1 MGLFEALGI
10 NYTIL
15 IAQLVNFAV
24 LVFVLWRFAYKPVL
38 KILEDRR
45 LKVEKGVLAAQEA
58 ETKLRD
64 AKDKEEEIIIQ
75 AKKEALK
82 LVEEAKDRA
91 ELKYNE
97 IIKKS
102 KEDIGLII
110 NEEKEKI
117 RQEKA
122 EVLKEI
128 REEIGDLITL
138 GISKFLNKKIDD
150 KEDKQIV
157 EELVKKL

>member
-1 MGLFEALGI
+1 MGLLEALGI

-15 IAQLVNFAV
+15 IAQLINFAV
-24 LVFVLWRFAYKPVL
+24 LVFVLWRYAYKPVL
-38 KILEDRR
+38 KILEERR
-45 LKVEKGVLAAQEA
+45 LKIEKGVVTAQEA
-58 ETKLRD
+58 EVKLHE
-64 AKDKEEEIIIQ
+64 AKSKEDEIVAE

-82 LVEEAKDRA
+82 IIEEAKERA
-91 ELKYNE
+91 ELKYDE

-102 KEDIGLII
+102 KEDIGVII
-110 NEEKEKI
+110 NEEREKI
-117 RQEKA
+117 RQEKS

-138 GISKFLNKKIDD
+138 GISKFLDKKIGA

-157 EELVKKL
+157 EDLVKKL

>member
-10 NYTIL
+10 NYKIL
-15 IAQLVNFAV
+15 IAQFVNFAV

-45 LKVEKGVLAAQEA
+45 KKVEGGVLKAQEA
-58 ETKLRD
+58 EEKLKQ
-64 AKDKEEEIIIQ
+64 AKNQEDEILVK

-82 LVEEAKDRA
+82 IVEQSKERA
-91 ELKYNE
+91 EVKYNE

-122 EVLKEI
+122 VVLEEI
-128 REEIGDLITL
+128 REEVADLITA
-138 GISKFLNKKIDD
+138 GIRKFLEKKVDDQEDKKI
-150 KEDKQIV
+150 V
-157 EELVKKL
+157 NELVEKL